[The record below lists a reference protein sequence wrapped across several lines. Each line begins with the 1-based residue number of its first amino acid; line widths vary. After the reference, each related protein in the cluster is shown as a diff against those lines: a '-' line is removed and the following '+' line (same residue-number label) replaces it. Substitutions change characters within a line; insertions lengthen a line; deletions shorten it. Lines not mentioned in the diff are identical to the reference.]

1 MSAWV
6 EGWGLSIRSLGIFV
20 LIGGIIRHLVAGPSS
35 FPLGKQWWLRALCFE
50 ELDQEPPAFQSRLQS
65 STFSFRGSAF
75 SDIKLLPSSD
85 FTAFSLSNSL
95 MWYHVPI

>member
-75 SDIKLLPSSD
+75 SD
-85 FTAFSLSNSL
+85 FTAFPSQMDYSL